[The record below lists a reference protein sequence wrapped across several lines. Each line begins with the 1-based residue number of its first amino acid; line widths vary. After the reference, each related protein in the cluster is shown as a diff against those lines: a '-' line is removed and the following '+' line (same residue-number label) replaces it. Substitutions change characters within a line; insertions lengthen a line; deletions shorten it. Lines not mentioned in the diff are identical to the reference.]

1 MATID
6 LGRLGF
12 VNKGT
17 YNNSTTYEKNDLV
30 QFTDGGILSTYL
42 YIDSTAQSGQAPSS
56 SGTAGSRW
64 VYYAKGVA
72 DAVASAGNNKVLV
85 TNASGNL
92 TPLAIGSAGQVLKTN
107 SGANGF
113 EFGQGGLIKQVVTH
127 TDTTDYTLSVTGNST
142 PTAGATLGTITPTS
156 TSSKII
162 CNFFVGIIAGP
173 DNGPSG
179 TFIQIFRSINGGSYS
194 TVAETNGTIAGG
206 GGSRNVFSG
215 DWDLTGDANRGISG
229 GFGATFVDTSYNSTN
244 AVAYKL
250 YVGCGDSGSYTYYI
264 NRPKNGFSATYN
276 NGSRTTSV
284 LTEV

>member
-64 VYYAKGVA
+64 VYFAKGVA

-85 TNASGNL
+85 TDGSGSL
-92 TPLAIGSAGQVLKTN
+92 SPVAIGSAGQVLKTN

-113 EFGQGGLIKQVVTH
+113 EFGTISSGN
-127 TDTTDYTLSVTGNST
+127 YSVH
-142 PTAGATLGTITPTS
+142 A
-156 TSSKII
+156 
-162 CNFFVGIIAGP
+162 FDVY
-173 DNGPSG
+173 
-179 TFIQIFRSINGGSYS
+179 SYS
-194 TVAETNGTIAGG
+194 TDTNHNGQTHYVDIAGG
-206 GGSRNVFSG
+206 NTVSFTPTHVNDVIFFQHGCNVNSGNTQGSDVFLNMGTSSTLGSSNTKLNYTGSHAHYHNTLNDFYNVHTKSFQ
-215 DWDLTGDANRGISG
+215 LTCTGLSVGTAYYVEQAGAVHTANQVV
-229 GFGATFVDTSYNSTN
+229 GFNTSP
-244 AVAYKL
+244 
-250 YVGCGDSGSYTYYI
+250 VGNSGSQNIHWVGLTHY
-264 NRPKNGFSATYN
+264 KYN
-276 NGSRTTSV
+276 A
-284 LTEV
+284 